1 MTIGIHFFGADS
13 DRESFP
19 IAAALNIG
27 KKEAF
32 IGADNSR
39 YYRLYEEAPKRW
51 KATSADEADL
61 LVYPYPYSDSDEV
74 SEAVKLGKSLKK
86 PCILFELSDS
96 VQPCEVSYGLVC
108 RNSIEKSTIKPCE
121 RAFPAFSDDV
131 VAQSDSIPSPIT
143 KIPKPSV
150 SFCGFVGSPYK
161 RLFYRLQNRAQ
172 KVRGL
177 SLREESMRR
186 LEKDRRI
193 TTDFIRR
200 TAFWGGALGRNK
212 KPSPESRLKVRQE
225 YLQNMANSP
234 YVLCLRGAG
243 NFSYRFYET
252 LSMGRIPL
260 FINTDCA
267 LPFENSI
274 DWKRHV
280 VWIEEDE
287 ISQLADKL
295 LAFHES
301 ISESDFLKLQS
312 ENRKLWEDY
321 LRPVEAYEQL
331 FIELLGNHL

>member
-1 MTIGIHFFGADS
+1 MTIGIHFFGVEP
-13 DRESFP
+13 DRGSFP
-19 IAAALNIG
+19 IAAALGVG

-32 IGADNSR
+32 TGADNTR
-39 YYRLYEEAPKRW
+39 YDRLYQEGPKRW
-51 KATSADEADL
+51 KVTTAEEADL
-61 LVYPYPYSDSDEV
+61 LIYPHSYSECDAVHEGIKLGQSLQKPCVFFEVSDS
-74 SEAVKLGKSLKK
+74 A
-86 PCILFELSDS
+86 
-96 VQPCEVSYGLVC
+96 QPCHVSHGYVY
-108 RNSIEKSTIKPCE
+108 RNSIDKSKMNPCE
-121 RAFPAFSDDV
+121 RALPAFSDDV
-131 VAQSDSIPSPIT
+131 FAQSESIPEPLAKQS
-143 KIPKPSV
+143 KPSV

-177 SLREESMRR
+177 SLREEAMRS

-193 TTDFIRR
+193 DTEFIRR

-225 YLQNMANSP
+225 YLQNMASCP

-267 LPFENSI
+267 LPHEDKI

-280 VWIEEDE
+280 VWIEEHETD
-287 ISQLADKL
+287 QLCDKL
-295 LAFHES
+295 VAFHEG
-301 ISESDFLKLQS
+301 ISEEDLLRLQT
-312 ENRKLWEDY
+312 ENRQLWEDY
-321 LRPVEAYEQL
+321 FRPVEAYEH
-331 FIELLGNHL
+331 LLAEVLA